1 MTGLD
6 IREPGEMSETTLPE
20 QIAHQLRRD
29 ILRGKLA
36 PGEPIKERENAGGMG
51 VSRTP
56 MREAIR
62 ILAKEGL
69 VILRPSRSPI
79 VANPTLKEATDAIEV
94 LTALE
99 LLSGELACRQ
109 ASEADL
115 AALEAIQTTMEARYD
130 HADKLDLFEIDMGLH
145 LAIARAS
152 QNASLAET
160 HRAYLERLWRV
171 RYLSASQRE
180 SRERVLRQHR
190 DIVEALKRRDESAVH
205 RAIEEHLRHLAVNV
219 RNRFE
224 NEAAQNPARG
234 KG

>member
-1 MTGLD
+1 
-6 IREPGEMSETTLPE
+6 MSDTTLAE

-36 PGEPIKERENAGGMG
+36 PGDPIKERVNAGGMG

-69 VILRPSRSPI
+69 VILRPSRSPV

-94 LTALE
+94 LMALE

-109 ASEADL
+109 ASDADI
-115 AALEAIQTTMEARYD
+115 AAVEAIQTKMEARYD
-130 HADKLDLFEIDMGLH
+130 NADKLDLFEIDMSLH
-145 LAIARAS
+145 LAIAQAS
-152 QNASLAET
+152 NNASLAET
-160 HRAYLERLWRV
+160 HRAYLERLWRI

-190 DIVEALKRRDESAVH
+190 AIVDGLKARDAAAVHAAIQEHLEHLSLNVRKRFDTEAVEAA
-205 RAIEEHLRHLAVNV
+205 
-219 RNRFE
+219 
-224 NEAAQNPARG
+224 G
-234 KG
+234 KA

>member
-1 MTGLD
+1 MIGHD
-6 IREPGEMSETTLPE
+6 YREPSQMSETTLPE

-69 VILRPSRSPI
+69 VILRPSRSPV

-99 LLSGELACRQ
+99 LLSAELACQR
-109 ASEADL
+109 ASDAEIAGI
-115 AALEAIQTTMEARYD
+115 EAIQMTMELRYD
-130 HADKLDLFEIDMGLH
+130 QADKLDLFEIDMSLH
-145 LAIARAS
+145 LAIAQAS
-152 QNASLAET
+152 HNAPLAET
-160 HRAYLERLWRV
+160 HRAYLERLWRI

-180 SRERVLRQHR
+180 ARERVLRQHNA
-190 DIVEALKRRDESAVH
+190 IVEALKARDEGRV
-205 RAIEEHLRHLAVNV
+205 RVAIQAHLEHLALNV

-224 NEAAQNPARG
+224 KEAAEGAAIGRS
-234 KG
+234 

>member
-1 MTGLD
+1 
-6 IREPGEMSETTLPE
+6 MSDTTLPE

-29 ILRGKLA
+29 ILRGRLA
-36 PGEPIKERENAGGMG
+36 PGEPIKERVNAGGMG

-69 VILRPSRSPI
+69 VILRPSRSPV

-99 LLSGELACRQ
+99 LLSGELACAQ
-109 ASEADL
+109 ASDDEIAAIEAVQK
-115 AALEAIQTTMEARYD
+115 EMEARYD
-130 HADKLDLFEIDMGLH
+130 TVDKLELFEIDMSLH
-145 LAIARAS
+145 LAIAGAS
-152 QNASLAET
+152 HNASLAET
-160 HRAYLERLWRV
+160 HRAYLERLWRI

-190 DIVEALKRRDESAVH
+190 EIVEALKRRDLDAV
-205 RAIEEHLRHLAVNV
+205 RAAIQAHLEHLALNV

-224 NEAAQNPARG
+224 KEAVEAAR
-234 KG
+234 